1 MTLTCLISGSS
12 RGIGLGIA
20 KHLAEAG
27 HQVILNSR
35 KPIAE
40 EVLQE
45 FADYELEVGQAIGD
59 ISDFDGAKQLVEEVR
74 EAYGRIDVLI
84 NNAGITSDGLF
95 LRMTEEDFDNVINSN
110 LKVPFKF
117 VLITLSKSSSVIRR
131 NNPSLVI
138 PVLINNAGITSD
150 GLFLRMTEEDFD
162 NVINTNLKGT
172 FNLTRF
178 VSPIMLKQKSGTIIN
193 MSSVVGVTGNPG
205 QANYAAS
212 KAGVI
217 GLTKSLAKE
226 LGSRSITVNAIA
238 PGYIETDMTDALSDK
253 VKKTMLSHIP
263 LKRFG

>member
-74 EAYGRIDVLI
+74 EIYGRID
-84 NNAGITSDGLF
+84 
-95 LRMTEEDFDNVINSN
+95 
-110 LKVPFKF
+110 
-117 VLITLSKSSSVIRR
+117 
-131 NNPSLVI
+131 
-138 PVLINNAGITSD
+138 VLINNAGITSD

-263 LKRFG
+263 LKRFGQVEEISSVVDFLITNRYITGQVIEVNGGLHI